1 MRKSVK
7 RVICLVLTAAM
18 LTGLT
23 GCTTFNNFKNAF
35 FSESQVA
42 KEKTIKIGIYEP
54 VTGENKSQGK
64 EEIMGI
70 ELAHDLHPE
79 VLGKKVELVYAD
91 NKSNMYDAE
100 TAITELMSNSPSV
113 ILGSY
118 GETLTLIA
126 SDYVKAADTPAI
138 TISSTNPLIT
148 TNNPYYFSATYTE
161 TRQGDALAD
170 FAYLSQYRD
179 VTATVG
185 IYQHDTA
192 TATFKRFNTRIK
204 NLTGNSKSAAGSFVV
219 MDYTTDFSD
228 TIEQIRNSG
237 AKAVFLAFSAQRAQ
251 AFMEQCIEKNLTH
264 VLFLG
269 PRNWNDDNFIKFVK
283 SNDKLNVAYCAEQPQ
298 AISSDL
304 SAEFLQAYAAK
315 YGADAVPAGRTAA
328 AFDAYMLA
336 IKAIED
342 AYTTLETGNMEEA
355 MKAAKTEPEAKAIRD
370 EWTKAL
376 EEGVPKGRHIRAAL
390 AAIEDF
396 QGASGTINYDG
407 SNEPTKTI
415 TINHIAGGVDMP
427 AYVVE

>member
-1 MRKSVK
+1 MRKSLKIVT
-7 RVICLVLTAAM
+7 CLVLIAAM

-35 FSESQVA
+35 FSENQIA

-54 VTGENKSQGK
+54 LSGENKAQGK

-70 ELAHDLHPE
+70 ELAHELHPE
-79 VLGKKVELVYAD
+79 VLGKKIELVYAD

-100 TAITELMSNSPSV
+100 TAITELMSNSPDMV
-113 ILGSY
+113 LGSY

-126 SDYVKAADTPAI
+126 SDYIKASNTPAI

-148 TNNPYYFSATYTE
+148 INNPYYFSATYTE

-170 FAYLSQYRD
+170 FAFENQHRD
-179 VTATVG
+179 VVATVG

-192 TATFKRFNTRIK
+192 TATFKRFTNRIK
-204 NLTGNSKSAAGSFVV
+204 KLTGNSKSAVGSFVV
-219 MDYTTDFSD
+219 MDDTTDFSD

-237 AKAVFLAFSAQRAQ
+237 AKAVFLAFSPQRAQ
-251 AFMEQCIEKNLTH
+251 AFMEQCIDKNLTH

-269 PRNWNDDNFIKFVK
+269 PRNWNDEAFIKFVK
-283 SNDKLNVAYCAEQPQ
+283 QNDKLNVAFCGEQAQ
-298 AISSDL
+298 AL
-304 SAEFLQAYAAK
+304 SAGLSTEFLNAYAVK

-336 IKAIED
+336 IRAIED
-342 AYTTLETGNMEEA
+342 AYNGLQSGDVNEA
-355 MKAAKTEPEAKAIRD
+355 MTAAKTEAEAKAVRD
-370 EWTKAL
+370 IWYKAV
-376 EEGVPKGRHIRAAL
+376 EEGVPDGTHIRAAL

-396 QGASGTINYDG
+396 QGASGTINYGG

-415 TINHIAGGVDMP
+415 TINHISGGMEMP